1 MATCAAQ
8 GVFGKI
14 LLEPK
19 TAEGDAD
26 PTFDGSSERYTFL
39 YETMKAERELV
50 GTRSIYGT
58 RSQYQTQLS
67 KVPYT
72 PKGMLGLQPGPL
84 DLDLL
89 LPRILGEAESTDVF
103 ALSETLPIFDMLIYR
118 DNGTFHYKNNR
129 INQALFQGRSDSG
142 EDEGNIVSL
151 NMQVIGMDEVTTTS
165 WPGTIPAVPVS
176 ARNAPYIF
184 SQGVLTIG
192 ATEYPID
199 EFKLSINN
207 MLQIRHRNSLKPTC
221 VFSAGREINL
231 EIRSPFTAAA
241 YTMMDSLYSTS
252 SSATLVFTNGN
263 MDTTFTFP
271 ALRSVIDPPTVRGK
285 GEIPLSIK
293 LQAFRTAGALELEI
307 TNDSTT

>member
-14 LLEPK
+14 LIEPK

-26 PTFDGSSERYTFL
+26 PTFDNLSERYTFM
-39 YETMKAERELV
+39 YETMAANRKLN
-50 GTRSIYGT
+50 GTRSIVGT

-67 KVPYT
+67 KEPFT
-72 PKGMLGLQPGPL
+72 PMGMLGMQPGPL

-103 ALSETLPIFDMLIYR
+103 ALAETLPIFDMLIHR
-118 DNGTFHYKNNR
+118 DNGVFHYKNNR
-129 INQALFQGRSDSG
+129 VNQALFQGRSDAG

-151 NMQVIGMDEVTTTS
+151 GMHIIGMDEVDTTA
-165 WPGTIPAVPVS
+165 WPGSIPAVPVS

-192 ATEYPID
+192 GTEYPID

-207 MLQIRHRNSLKPTC
+207 QLQVRHRNSLKPTC

-231 EIRSPFTAAA
+231 ELRSPFTEAA
-241 YTMMDSLYSTS
+241 YDMMWSLYSTS
-252 SSATLVFTNGN
+252 ASATLVFTNGN

-271 ALRSVIDPPTVRGK
+271 ALRSMIDTPSVRGK

-293 LQAFRTAGALELEI
+293 LQAFRTASDLELQI